1 VSRPFATIDEALE
14 DVRAG
19 RMVVVCDAEDREN
32 EGDLTLA
39 AQFAT
44 PEAINFMATH
54 GRGLICLALTPDR
67 CDVLGLDL
75 MAAKNESAFQTA
87 FTVSIEA
94 REGITTGISAHDRAH
109 TIQIAIDPNSRPQDV
124 VQPGHIFPLKA
135 KTGGVLERTGQT
147 EAAVDLA
154 RMAGLNP
161 SGVICEVMN
170 DDGTMARVP
179 DLVGYCERHGLK
191 MITVADLI
199 AYRSQHDKLV
209 ERVVE
214 TRLPTRFGEFA
225 VVGFRSL
232 VDDKHHVAM
241 VKGEIAGE
249 DDVLVRVHSECLTG
263 DVFHSLRCDCGQ
275 QLEDAMLRIEQEGQG
290 VLLYLSQEGRG
301 IGLLN
306 KLRAYRLQEEGRD
319 TVDANLELGLPADLR
334 DYGIGAQILV
344 DLGLSSIRLLTNNP
358 KKIVGL
364 EGYGLAVTDQIP
376 IEHAPGEHN
385 VDYLRTKK
393 DKLGHLLH
401 HQGLAFDEEMI
412 HEERKLD
419 RERAEVAEQ
428 AEADVYGDG
437 PRPAVR
443 RPGGTEAGG

>member
-1 VSRPFATIDEALE
+1 MSPFSPIEEALE

-19 RMVVVCDAEDREN
+19 RMIVVCDAEDREN

-67 CDVLGLDL
+67 CDELGLDL
-75 MAAKNESAFQTA
+75 MAAKNESPFKTA
-87 FTVSIEA
+87 FTITVEA

-109 TIQIAIDPNSRPQDV
+109 TIQVAIDPRTRPEDL

-135 KTGGVLERTGQT
+135 KRGGVLERTGQT

-154 RMAGLNP
+154 RLAGLNP

-179 DLVGYCERHGLK
+179 DLERYCAKHGLK

-199 AYRSQHDKLV
+199 AYRRRHDKLV

-214 TRLPTRFGEFA
+214 ARLPTDFGEFN

-232 VDDKHHVAM
+232 VDEKHHVAM
-241 VKGEIAGE
+241 VKGEVDGE

-263 DVFHSLRCDCGQ
+263 DVFHSQRCDCGQ
-275 QLEDAMLRIEQEGQG
+275 QLESALRMIEEEGRG
-290 VLLYLSQEGRG
+290 VLLYLAQEGRG

-306 KLRAYRLQEEGRD
+306 KLRAYKLQEEGLD
-319 TVDANLELGLPADLR
+319 TVDANLKLGLPADLR

-344 DLGLSSIRLLTNNP
+344 DLGLTSIRLLTNNP

-364 EGYGLAVTDQIP
+364 EGYGLRVTDQIP
-376 IEHAPGEHN
+376 IQHEASDHN
-385 VDYLRTKK
+385 REYLRTKR

-401 HQGLAFDEEMI
+401 HQGLALDEQMI
-412 HEERKLD
+412 HEEHVRDRKK
-419 RERAEVAEQ
+419 REGR
-428 AEADVYGDG
+428 G
-437 PRPAVR
+437 
-443 RPGGTEAGG
+443 